1 MTDLFKAMLKA
12 GKLVRK
18 RRPIS
23 AALALQAALAPPK
36 KRSLSKPST
45 KPKTRVVKKQS
56 AVRAVRPA
64 PGTFISDKYAC
75 VHGTLAYRLY
85 TPMGSNRRRM
95 PLVVMLHGCSQSA
108 ADFAAGTDMNSLAD
122 EMGFLVL
129 YPQQPQTANLAR
141 CWNWHSP
148 NNQVRGRG
156 EPAMIAALTRH
167 ALSMSRA
174 NPSRV
179 YVAGISAGG
188 AAAAI
193 IGASYPDLFVAV
205 GVHSGVAQGNI
216 RSLGSAIA
224 AMRGKANNNSNGKL
238 PRQLPTIVF
247 HGDEDRVVHPSNANG
262 FLKNLERSRKGPLYA
277 STRTGCSDQGRHYTQ
292 RVYGAPGGEVLL
304 EDWTVHGSGHAWSGG
319 NAAGSHTDPRG
330 PSASREMIRFFLAR
344 KRPARVFDKLP

>member
-12 GKLVRK
+12 GRLVRK

-23 AALALQAALAPPK
+23 AALALQSVLAPPK
-36 KRSLSKPST
+36 KRKRSNPST
-45 KPKTRVVKKQS
+45 KPKPRVVKKQS
-56 AVRAVRPA
+56 AVRAIRPA
-64 PGTFISDKYAC
+64 PGTFISDEFSC
-75 VHGTLAYRLY
+75 VQGTLAYRLY
-85 TPMGSNRRRM
+85 TPKGSTRRRM

-108 ADFAAGTDMNSLAD
+108 TDFAAGTDMNSLAD

-129 YPQQPQTANLAR
+129 YPQQAQKTNLAR

-148 NNQVRGRG
+148 DNQVRGRG
-156 EPAMIAALTRH
+156 EPATIAALTRH
-167 ALSMSRA
+167 AISLSRA

-188 AAAAI
+188 ATAAI
-193 IGASYPDLFVAV
+193 IGASYPDLFIAV
-205 GVHSGVAQGNI
+205 GVHSGVALGDV

-224 AMRGKANNNSNGKL
+224 AMRGKANSTSNGKL

-247 HGDEDRVVHPSNANG
+247 HGDEDRVVHPSNAGG
-262 FLKNLERSRKGPLYA
+262 FLKNLERSRKGPLIA
-277 STRTGCSDQGRHYTQ
+277 STRTGCSAKGRHYTQ
-292 RVYGAPGGEVLL
+292 RLFRTPAGEVLL

-319 NAAGSHTDPRG
+319 KAAGSYTDPAG

-344 KRPARVFDKLP
+344 KRAAKVIEKLP